1 MTTRISLLSAA
12 LAIGTLAALPALA
25 QTMTPASPAPSVSV
39 ESGVHAD
46 TAKSGVQTD
55 AKTQSPTQHKA
66 KDKAA
71 LEKKRHEQVAQHPGA
86 AAKTD
91 GTVKSDIA
99 KPDASSK

>member
-1 MTTRISLLSAA
+1 MKKTALIAWPLLAVFVAA
-12 LAIGTLAALPALA
+12 AQAATPPPDARAQIEQVVAKFQTAL
-25 QTMTPASPAPSVSV
+25 V
-39 ESGVHAD
+39 
-46 TAKSGVQTD
+46 
-55 AKTQSPTQHKA
+55 A